1 MIERISFRNDI
12 QILRGIAVIS
22 VILFHLDKNIFKF
35 GYLGVDIFFVISG
48 FVISNL
54 VYSKLADKTFIL
66 SNFFFMRFRRIVP
79 ALISYLLFVQIIL
92 YFNVDHQNV
101 IQNTK
106 TSLYSLLFLANVHIS
121 QYLEYF
127 TDDSSKNLVINLWSL
142 SVEEQFYLVFPFIA
156 IFFSR
161 YKINKQL
168 ILYCLLIFSSFV
180 SMTHIF
186 YDTLSFFEKIFLNYQ
201 NYLFYSPLT
210 RVWEF
215 ILGVLAMFL
224 NNLYLEKKLAKNFK
238 KFGSILFLFLILS
251 IYFDLIYIN
260 DLIRMSAANLITFMI
275 LIANFEFKLKKNL
288 ITIFLIFSGNISYS
302 LYLFHQGILSGIR
315 NHNKFTTS
323 DGTLFIDLKEP
334 LFLIIVLLA
343 IYLISYLNFLL
354 IENKYRKID
363 SFSFNSFKVFFILGF
378 LTISFSLIA
387 LNTNGYS
394 MRHTDLKSFNEKN
407 SNVQYLNGTNY
418 LTQDGSQCLNR
429 SNLNSFCTFDSNE
442 SKKKLYIVGD
452 SMISSLVGGFL
463 DESIQSEYSIIEVT
477 KGGCALLLN
486 TCDFYEGSPRYNS
499 LEAIE
504 NSIIILGGRYQNQT
518 NLNGDK
524 LTLKNNLQKTI
535 QLLTKNKNKVYLVS
549 PIPEPG
555 INERMYYFKNK
566 KYLNHD
572 FKEWKKSVFE
582 IEQII
587 NKIDIDNFTVINLEY
602 LFCNDEECE
611 FKTSEHYYFLDHVH
625 FTYFGSKYVAS
636 EIIKFIED
644 S

>member
-1 MIERISFRNDI
+1 MIRRISFRNDI

-54 VYSKLADKTFIL
+54 VYSKLADKTFSL
-66 SNFFFMRFRRIVP
+66 RDFFYMRFRRIVP

-142 SVEEQFYLVFPFIA
+142 SVEEQFYLLFPFVA
-156 IFFSR
+156 IFFSK
-161 YKINKQL
+161 YTTKKQL
-168 ILYCLLIFSSFV
+168 ILYSLIIFSSFV
-180 SMTHIF
+180 SMTFIF
-186 YDTLSFFEKIFLNYQ
+186 YDTLSFLEKIFLNYQ

-215 ILGVLAMFL
+215 ILGVFAMFI
-224 NNLYLEKKLAKNFK
+224 NNLYQEKKLTENFK
-238 KFGSILFLFLILS
+238 SFGSILFLFLIAA
-251 IYFDLIYIN
+251 IYFDSIYIK
-260 DLIRMSAANLITFMI
+260 DLIRMIAANLITFII
-275 LIANFEFKLKKNL
+275 LIVNIEFKFKKNL
-288 ITIFLIFSGNISYS
+288 LIIFLIFSGNISYS

-323 DGTLFIDLKEP
+323 EGTLFIDLEEP
-334 LFLIIVLLA
+334 LFLTIVVLS
-343 IYLISYLNFLL
+343 IYLISYLNYLL
-354 IENKYRKID
+354 IENKYRKIQNF
-363 SFSFNSFKVFFILGF
+363 SFSSFKVFFILSF
-378 LTISFSLIA
+378 FTISLSLTA

-394 MRHTDLKSFNEKN
+394 IRHTDLKSFNQNN
-407 SNVQYLNGTNY
+407 SNIEYLNGTNY

-429 SNLNSFCTFDSNE
+429 SKLNSFCSFGSNE
-442 SKKKLYIVGD
+442 SNKKIYIVGD

-463 DESIQSEYSIIEVT
+463 DESVQSEYTIIEVT
-477 KGGCALLLN
+477 KGGCPLVLN
-486 TCDFYEGSPRYNS
+486 TCDFYEGSQRYNS
-499 LEAIE
+499 LESIE
-504 NSIIILGGRYQNQT
+504 NSIFILGGRYQNQT
-518 NLNGDK
+518 NLNGDP
-524 LTLKNNLQKTI
+524 LTLENNFKDTI
-535 QLLTKNKNKVYLVS
+535 QLLTKKKNSVYLVS
-549 PIPEPG
+549 PLPEPR

-566 KYLNHD
+566 QYIKHD

-582 IEQII
+582 IEKLI

-602 LFCNDEECE
+602 LFCKDEECE